1 MEPEKYQKG
10 MKVLRTMGDP
20 DGKMVAESLKTI
32 EELAPG
38 LSVSV
43 VEFCYGDIYS
53 RDGLDLKSREIAS
66 ISALAVVGSKPQLM
80 DHIFTGMVTGLTKRE
95 IQEILVQITVFAGF
109 PAALNALQTA
119 REAFELW
126 DANAAGKQE

>member
-1 MEPEKYQKG
+1 
-10 MKVLRTMGDP
+10 MKVLRSMGDP
-20 DGKMVAESLKTI
+20 DGKMVAESLKAI

-38 LSVSV
+38 LSGSV
-43 VEFCYGDIYS
+43 VEFCYGDVYS
-53 RDGLDLKSREIAS
+53 REGLDLKSREIAS

-80 DHIFTGMVTGLTKRE
+80 DHILTGMVVGLTKRE
-95 IQEILVQITVFAGF
+95 IQEILVQITIFAGF